1 MSNRKLR
8 DSGSRSSE
16 DFEAVDEDSSLK
28 LRKNSKR
35 MNISSHIKNFNR
47 NLNGDGASIALL
59 LLLYTL
65 QGVPMGLASSIPL
78 LLQERGASYTDQSL
92 FSLVSWPFSLKLLWA
107 PIVDGFYA
115 SSFGRRK
122 SWLIPV
128 QLICG
133 LMMVMTSSM
142 INEMLG
148 DKSKPPD
155 VRGLTIFFFVLYF
168 LMATQ
173 DIAVDGWAITILS
186 HKNVGWAST
195 CNAIGQAVGNVV
207 SFILFMALN
216 SAEVPVPIPV
226 PIGNRVQYVLLHFID
241 VETIS
246 PILFR

>member
-1 MSNRKLR
+1 MSLLSQFKQFQ
-8 DSGSRSSE
+8 RS
-16 DFEAVDEDSSLK
+16 
-28 LRKNSKR
+28 
-35 MNISSHIKNFNR
+35 IQ
-47 NLNGDGASIALL
+47 GDGQSIALL
-59 LLLYTL
+59 FLLYTL

-78 LLQERGASYTDQSL
+78 LLQERGSSYTDQSI

-107 PIVDGFYA
+107 PIVDGFY
-115 SSFGRRK
+115 SSTFGRRK

-133 LMMVMTSSM
+133 LMMIVASSG
-142 INEMLG
+142 INQMLG
-148 DKSKPPD
+148 DKSKSSD

-195 CNAIGQAVGNVV
+195 CNAIGQALGNVV

-216 SAEVPVPIPV
+216 SPEVPHTCI
-226 PIGNRVQYVLLHFID
+226 LHPPSSAVIN
-241 VETIS
+241 TQC
-246 PILFR
+246 